1 MEISLM
7 KKILYILST
16 IVLAVCAFTACQEPD
31 ALIPAESRNGI
42 NSVTAYFLY
51 DDREEN
57 EFPAEI
63 DYEAGLITIVFPYTY
78 PANSDSH
85 LEMSDLKKVKVVA
98 NLDDNVV
105 VDPPLLMLDLTR
117 DDNFVTVTDQRK
129 QKKTYQI
136 IGVIRKSNLC
146 QITKFEL
153 PSKNL
158 TGVINEST
166 KAISLIYNDVIGSVL
181 AKATLSFGASFQ
193 GVDPTVTKCNYDS
206 PVDLTV
212 VAQDG
217 VTTATYTVKIEEP
230 DILSKGMRHGSEK
243 MLWHINLNSLGIGN
257 SLLTGGFAALK
268 DYVVLNTRG
277 EDMVVINAETGK
289 KTGTIALDFK
299 ENLKNF
305 YCTADLND
313 NILVCNLTPND
324 GNVFTVYRIQ
334 GINGTPTKYIEFD
347 AGGESLGRKISVYG
361 SLDGDAIITAT
372 ITTGSVALTDNSFYR
387 WTVTGGVLN
396 PVPVK
401 VTIADDGVGLWTYN
415 SDIVYSSATD
425 TDADYFVS
433 SYAAIG
439 GTDGRHHL
447 WMDGKT
453 HMIKFKS
460 PAFSVNWVPNAVDY
474 AFFNGV
480 GIMASIT
487 INGFTWG
494 ADDVGY
500 LYDLSE
506 NNLDEPVWQCEKGV
520 YGAFATNAVANG
532 NQTGDVALRVSP
544 DGYFLYFYYM
554 FSGGQ
559 IVKVQFDCLNM

>member
-16 IVLAVCAFTACQEPD
+16 IVLAACAFTACQEPD

-78 PANSDSH
+78 PANTDSH

-117 DDNFVTVTDQRK
+117 DDNFITVTDQRK

-136 IGVIRKSNLC
+136 IGVIRKSRLC
-146 QITKFEL
+146 QITKFEI

-166 KAISLIYNDVIGSVL
+166 KAISLIYNDTIGSVL
-181 AKATLSFGASFQ
+181 ATATLSFGASFQ
-193 GVDPTVTKCNYDS
+193 GVDPTKTKCNYDS

-230 DILSKGMRHGSEK
+230 DILSKGMRYGSEK
-243 MLWHINLNSLGIGN
+243 LLWHVNLNSLGIGN

-305 YCTADLND
+305 YCTGDLND

-324 GNVFTVYRIQ
+324 GDVFTVYRIK
-334 GINGTPTKYIEFD
+334 GINGTPTKYIELD
-347 AGGESLGRKISVYG
+347 AEGESLGRKISVYG
-361 SLDGDAIITAT
+361 SLDGDAIITAP
-372 ITTGSVALTDNSFYR
+372 ITTGSTALLDNSFFR

-396 PVPVK
+396 PIPEK
-401 VTIADDGVGLWTYN
+401 VTIADENMGLWTYN

-433 SYAAIG
+433 SYAAID
-439 GTDGRHHL
+439 GTANRCHV

-453 HMIKFKS
+453 HMMKFKS
-460 PAFSVNWVPNAVDY
+460 PGYSVNWVPNAVDY
-474 AFFNGV
+474 AFFNGIGV
-480 GIMASIT
+480 MASIT

-500 LYDLSE
+500 LYDLSQ
-506 NNLDEPVWQCEKGV
+506 NNLDETVWQCEKGV

-532 NQTGDVALRVSP
+532 NQTGDVALRTSA
-544 DGYFLYFYYM
+544 DGYFLYFYFM